1 MNVLASQ
8 QQGHSE
14 WIVQIQAG
22 FELSNNACSTQ
33 WVFTGH
39 SGVHPESKDMLY
51 RLIGHNKGRCTC
63 RSD

>member
-51 RLIGHNKGRCTC
+51 R
-63 RSD
+63 SQ